1 MEKGQSQLEFNL
13 FPCPRRPTRQIQVGA
28 VAVGGKAPISVQ
40 TMTKT
45 DTRDIRATVAQ
56 IRELE
61 ALGCDIIRLAVP
73 DARAARALKA
83 IRRAI
88 HIPMVADIHF
98 DHRLALLA
106 LEAGADGL
114 RINPGNIGSAGKV
127 KDVVRAARERRVP
140 IRIGVNAGSLEK
152 DLLAK
157 YGGATA
163 EALVASALRHARLL
177 ENLDYREIKISVKA
191 SDVMRTVQAYRR
203 LAELTDYP
211 LHLGVTEAGILLS
224 GTVRS
229 SAALGILL
237 ADGIGDTI
245 RVSLT
250 DQPAREI
257 RVGLELLRSLGLRPP
272 GPRVISCPTCGRIR
286 LEVITLAGRVEEE
299 LEKLASEFPGAAW
312 PLVAIMG
319 CMVNGPGEAREADIA
334 VAGGDRKA
342 ALYVK
347 GQQMSTLTEKAILP
361 AVVNRV
367 REFLKQSQQRNSSP
381 KNHPPADA
389 GPARGRQAR
398 SGRCKSRPRS
408 LKR

>member
-1 MEKGQSQLEFNL
+1 MSNGQSQLEFNV
-13 FPCPRRPTRQIQVGA
+13 FPCVRRLTRQIHVGA
-28 VAVGGKAPISVQ
+28 VVVGGGAPVSVQ

-61 ALGCDIIRLAVP
+61 TLGCDIIRLAVP
-73 DARAARALKA
+73 DTRAARALKA

-88 HIPMVADIHF
+88 HSPLVADIHF
-98 DHRLALLA
+98 DHRLAILA

-114 RINPGNIGSAGKV
+114 RINPGNIGSSRKIREI
-127 KDVVRAARERRVP
+127 VRAARERRVP

-157 YGGATA
+157 HGGATA

-177 ENLDYREIKISVKA
+177 EDLDYREIKISVKA
-191 SDVMRTVQAYRR
+191 SDVARTVQAYRR

-211 LHLGVTEAGILLS
+211 LHLGVTEAGTLLS

-229 SAALGILL
+229 SVALGMLL
-237 ADGIGDTI
+237 AEGIGDTL

-250 DQPAREI
+250 DQPSREI
-257 RVGLELLRSLGLRPP
+257 WVGLELLRSLGLRPP

-286 LEVITLAGRVEEE
+286 LDVITLACRVEDE
-299 LEKLASEFPGAAW
+299 LEKLARELPGAAW
-312 PLVAIMG
+312 PMVAIMG

-342 ALYVK
+342 AIYVK
-347 GQQMSTLTEKAILP
+347 GRHVGTVAEKDLLP
-361 AVVNRV
+361 AVISRV
-367 REFLKQSQQRNSSP
+367 HEFLNQSRNLAAP
-381 KNHPPADA
+381 
-389 GPARGRQAR
+389 R
-398 SGRCKSRPRS
+398 RPHR
-408 LKR
+408 